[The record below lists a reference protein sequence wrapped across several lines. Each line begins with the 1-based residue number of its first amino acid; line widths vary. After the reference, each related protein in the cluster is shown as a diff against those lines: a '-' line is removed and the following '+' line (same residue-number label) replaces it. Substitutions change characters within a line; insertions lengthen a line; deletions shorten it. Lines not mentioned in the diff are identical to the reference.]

1 MKTTYE
7 FSPSLV
13 YASAGKGELIHL
25 FADEGQS
32 TTVKLE
38 FDREQATRVR
48 RGLGR
53 LLDADDDD
61 PTGGMSI
68 KELYRLRTKLHLED
82 EVHLDELLPVIEGYI
97 RLIEYTN
104 AREQTP

>member
-38 FDREQATRVR
+38 FDRVQATRVR
-48 RGLGR
+48 RSLGR
-53 LLDADDDD
+53 LLDEGGND
-61 PTGGMSI
+61 PAGGFSI
-68 KELYRLRTKLHLED
+68 KRLTELYKTFRDGGIVDED
-82 EVHLDELLPVIEGYI
+82 ELEKVITAYI

-104 AREQTP
+104 AKGEQ